1 MEGVEIDAAAPWPHM
16 RDLEREL
23 LPAFVRETPSVGMPA
38 AFVRATVR
46 LIGLVC
52 ADRDTMRVRL
62 ATLEPSVLLAELQR
76 PSDPVE
82 PFVRDF
88 LAVAASFYGWLG
100 ARGHVSAERAA
111 QIAAGLARLCRG

>member
-1 MEGVEIDAAAPWPHM
+1 MEAAMDGEAASWPH
-16 RDLEREL
+16 LREVEEEM
-23 LPAFVRETPSVGMPA
+23 LPVFVREMPNLGLPA

-62 ATLEPSVLLAELQR
+62 ATLEPRVLVAELQR
-76 PSDPVE
+76 PCDPIE

-100 ARGHVSAERAA
+100 ARGHLSVERAA
-111 QIAAGLARLCRG
+111 QIAAGLARLARE

>member
-1 MEGVEIDAAAPWPHM
+1 MESVMESEAAEWPHL
-16 RDLEREL
+16 RDLEEAM
-23 LPAFVRETPSVGMPA
+23 LPAFVREMPNGGMPA

-62 ATLEPSVLLAELQR
+62 ATLEPSVLLAELQC
-76 PSDPVE
+76 PAAPVE

-100 ARGHVSAERAA
+100 ARGHISLERSAS
-111 QIAAGLARLCRG
+111 IAAGLARLARG